1 MSFSQ
6 QPHPYQAP
14 PTDSFGPPPGESAA
28 QKQSGLGIA
37 SFGIAIFAGVTAFA
51 LLVGAGMM
59 EASNPGAVDEESP
72 IAIVVGLGIF
82 GVVGLSMLGIGLGVA
97 GVLQPNRAR
106 AFGIIGLLF
115 NIFVILGLIGIV
127 VLGVMMTPV

>member
-1 MSFSQ
+1 
-6 QPHPYQAP
+6 
-14 PTDSFGPPPGESAA
+14 
-28 QKQSGLGIA
+28 
-37 SFGIAIFAGVTAFA
+37 
-51 LLVGAGMM
+51 MM